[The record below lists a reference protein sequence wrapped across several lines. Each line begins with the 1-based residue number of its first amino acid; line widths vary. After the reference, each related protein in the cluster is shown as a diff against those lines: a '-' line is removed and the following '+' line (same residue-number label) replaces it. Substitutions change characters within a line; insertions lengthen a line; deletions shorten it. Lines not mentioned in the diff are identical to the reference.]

1 MDTLF
6 TKLIGTLAVIL
17 VIAAII
23 GGSDFLNRLVT
34 SRRDVKYI
42 LLAGLL
48 GGMFGI
54 YGNISGVAFNGAV
67 ISVRDIGP
75 MLAGFVGGPWGGLLG
90 GVIAGVHRLTMGG
103 ITARACI
110 IATCCIGT
118 MCGLLSKRYHDR
130 LIKPWMALIIGAL
143 MECFHLCVVLIMVK
157 PFETALEIVKSIA
170 APFVLVNAVG
180 FTLMIAV
187 MAYIENQRLI
197 TAERG
202 RLQSELEV
210 ATVIQKSLLP
220 PISDT
225 YPGRPEFDIQ
235 GYMRP
240 AKQVGGDFY
249 DCFFLT
255 PDKIAFLIADVSGK
269 GIPAALFMASAK
281 ITLQNCVRDYLDLP
295 EAIRLAN
302 DSLCANNEAEMFV
315 TAWIGVL
322 DIPTGSVD
330 FVCAGHNPPI
340 LITGDEPKYIRHR
353 SGFVLGGME
362 GLTYKTQHLDL
373 KPGDV
378 LFLYTDGVTEA
389 ENGVKD
395 LYSEDRLQA
404 CLSAISDY
412 NVNAVIEAVK
422 TDVANFVRGVDQ
434 SDDMTMLCIRINE
447 QPAS

>member
-6 TKLIGTLAVIL
+6 AKLIGTLAVIL

-34 SRRDVKYI
+34 SKRDGKYT

-90 GVIAGVHRLTMGG
+90 GVIAGVHRYTMGG
-103 ITARACI
+103 ITAQACI

-118 MCGLLSKRYHDR
+118 MCGLLSQKYHDR
-130 LIKPWMALIIGAL
+130 LIKPWMAMIIGAL
-143 MECFHLCVVLIMVK
+143 MECFHLLVVLIMVK
-157 PFETALEIVKSIA
+157 PFETALDIVKTIA
-170 APFVLVNAVG
+170 APFILVNAIG

-187 MAYIENQRLI
+187 MAYIENQRNL

-202 RLQSELEV
+202 RIQSELEV

-225 YPGRPEFDIQ
+225 YPGRTEFNIQ

-249 DCFFLT
+249 DCFFLSQ
-255 PDKIAFLIADVSGK
+255 DKRAFLIADVSGK

-281 ITLQNCVRDYLDLP
+281 ITLQNCIRDFFDLP

-302 DSLCANNEAEMFV
+302 NSICANNEAEMFV

-322 DIPTGSVD
+322 DIKTGGVD
-330 FVCAGHNPPI
+330 YICAGHNPPV
-340 LITGDEPKYIRHR
+340 LITGQGPEYIRYR
-353 SGFVLGGME
+353 GGFVLGGME
-362 GLTYKTQHLDL
+362 GLNYKPQHLDL

-389 ENGVKD
+389 ENAAKD
-395 LYSEDRLQA
+395 LYSESRLEA
-404 CLSAISDY
+404 CLAALKDPD
-412 NVNAVIEAVK
+412 AGTVIEAVK
-422 TDVANFVRGVDQ
+422 ADVANFVQGEDP

-447 QPAS
+447 ISES